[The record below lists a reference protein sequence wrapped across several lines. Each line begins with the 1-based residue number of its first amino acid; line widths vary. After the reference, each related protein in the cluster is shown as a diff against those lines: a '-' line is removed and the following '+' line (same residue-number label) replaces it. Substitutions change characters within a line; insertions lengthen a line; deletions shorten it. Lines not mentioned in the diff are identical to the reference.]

1 MDNNKYYEGLNKRR
15 VKIVSNINSGT
26 MDADSINAAYCEL
39 NLIQKLIDNSET
51 TENSISLRNIK
62 EEDAKVERELRQSET
77 SFSQTLR
84 SSEIALK
91 TQEISNKLTIE
102 TQKVQNEAKKCEI
115 EAERNKLIAESN
127 KVSATSARV
136 GNIIS
141 GIASFVGAMTGTGK
155 ALVVCKT
162 IGAAI
167 KHENEEN
174 GIMTPSSKTALQWL
188 LK

>member
-26 MDADSINAAYCEL
+26 MDADAIKAAYCEL
-39 NLIQKLIDNSET
+39 NLIQKLIDNSVN
-51 TENSISLRNIK
+51 TERNVSLMNIS
-62 EEDAKVERELRQSET
+62 EEDAKLEREIKQNES
-77 SFSQTLR
+77 SFSQTVKN
-84 SSEIALK
+84 SEISLK
-91 TQEISNKLTIE
+91 TQEISNSYDIEKGKL
-102 TQKVQNEAKKCEI
+102 EI
-115 EAERNKLIAESN
+115 EKERNKLIAESN
-127 KVSATSARV
+127 KVSATSAKV
-136 GNIIS
+136 GNIIG